1 MSKITDAV
9 RERVAFE
16 LFLLIRA
23 EGDFDSLSL
32 ESAYATWQFEGKPF
46 RDTAKKILSIRL
58 NDKGEPD
65 PEGRYAVKVVDLA
78 EKLPD
83 MELYYEGKKLYFHP
97 ESIEAQYYKLAQQ
110 DMLSAGFVK
119 EIKEND

>member
-1 MSKITDAV
+1 MNIYKAFKNVALLNLIEITETYGNTYDK
-9 RERVAFE
+9 ETPE
-16 LFLLIRA
+16 IPM
-23 EGDFDSLSL
+23 L
-32 ESAYATWQFEGKPF
+32 EAQIIKL
-46 RDTAKKILSIRL
+46 LSIRL
-58 NDKGEPD
+58 NNKGEPD

-119 EIKEND
+119 EIKEATDGR